1 MSGKNIGTIVLL
13 VAFAI
18 VVLSVLFTNSLAH
31 RLALEEQKNMS
42 VWAEATRQLILAD
55 ADTDIDFIS
64 TIIENN
70 TTIPVYMLNEQGEVL
85 SSRNVTKPV
94 ADPRTLNGPIELYVA
109 PHTKQYIYYD
119 ESTLLRQ
126 LRYVPYIQ
134 SLLILIFIVIAVIAL
149 LTAQRSEQNRLWA
162 GLSKETA
169 HQLGT
174 PISSLN
180 AWQELLTERYPSDEL
195 IPQMKKDI
203 ARLQTITDR
212 FSKIGSEPEMVSTD
226 IVPPI
231 HDAIAYMRVRLSNKV
246 QIIEQLPNAECQVL
260 LNVPLFEWVIE
271 NLLKNAVDAM
281 DGKGQI
287 TVSLQQANREVII
300 DVTDTGKGMDKR
312 TQRRI
317 FQPGF
322 TTKSRGWGLGLPLAK
337 RIVEQYHR
345 GKLFLESSKP
355 GIGSTFRIVFKQSEN
370 G

>member
-1 MSGKNIGTIVLL
+1 MSGKNIGTLVLL
-13 VAFAI
+13 VAFVI
-18 VVLSVLFTNSLAH
+18 VLLSVLFTNSLAH
-31 RLALEEQKNMS
+31 RLSLEEQKNMS

-55 ADTDIDFIS
+55 EDTDIDFIS

-70 TTIPVYMLNEQGEVL
+70 TTIPVYMLNEQGDVL
-85 SSRNVTKPV
+85 SSRNVSKPV
-94 ADPRTLNGPIELYVA
+94 SDPRTLNGPIELYVA

-134 SLLILIFIVIAVIAL
+134 SLLILIFIVIAVVAL

-180 AWQELLTERYPSDEL
+180 AWQELLAERYPSDEL

-203 ARLQTITDR
+203 NRLQTITDR
-212 FSKIGSEPEMVSTD
+212 FSKIGSEPEITYSD
-226 IVPPI
+226 IIVPL
-231 HDAIAYMRVRLSNKV
+231 HDSINYMRLRISSKV
-246 QIIEQLPNAECQVL
+246 QIIEQLPDTECRVM

-281 DGKGQI
+281 EGKGQI
-287 TVSLQQANREVII
+287 VVSLQQTNNEVII
-300 DVTDTGKGMDKR
+300 DVTDNGKGMDKR
-312 TQRRI
+312 TQRHI

-337 RIVEQYHR
+337 RIVEEYHR
-345 GKLFLESSKP
+345 GKLFLKSSKP
-355 GIGSTFRIVFKQSEN
+355 GVGSTFRIVFKQSEN
-370 G
+370 S